1 MKKVIV
7 DSNIIFSGLL
17 YSGKPSEVL
26 SLLRK
31 REFRLLIPADELDE
45 IRTVFKRKVSYKGYL
60 LEGFLEMTRAKIIP
74 TKKYRGLIPTAAG
87 LIEDKKDAPILA
99 CALAVKPDYFVTGDK
114 DFLTRDIREKVNTLS
129 PSEFLRRCR
138 EERSKQ

>member
-1 MKKVIV
+1 MKKVMV
-7 DSNIIFSGLL
+7 DSNIVFSGLL

-26 SLLRK
+26 SLLRG
-31 REFRLLIPADELDE
+31 RGFRILIPVDELDE

-60 LEGFLEMTRAKIIP
+60 LESFLEMTKAKIIP
-74 TKKYRGLIPTAAG
+74 TKKYRGLISTAAG
-87 LIEDKKDAPILA
+87 LIKDKKDAPILA
-99 CALAVKPDYFVTGDK
+99 CALAVKPDYFVTEDK
-114 DFLTRDIREKVNTLS
+114 DFLTRDIREKVSTLS